1 MNPIPILHI
10 KDSSGLFGSERAILT
25 LARNI
30 DGRRF
35 ELHLLCMRHRDGRS
49 APFIDMA
56 RKSGIHVAPL
66 EVEQRFDWAALKAMR
81 RILRDRRI
89 AILHAHDYKSDLY
102 GLLGSLNLPV
112 KRVLTSHGSTRDS
125 RRKRLYLDVDE
136 RLIYPRYDRIVAVSA
151 HLGHILRRRKSI
163 GGKVR
168 VIQNG
173 LDVDLLGAQ
182 APSADPFGARLAAI
196 QGEGVYLA
204 AVVGRLFPD
213 KGHIFFLEAFKRLRQ
228 THPGLKALIVGDGPE
243 REALGRW
250 IAAHH
255 LDDAVFMSGFVADMP
270 AVYGAIDCLVMPS
283 LTEGLPYTLLEAM
296 HYGVPVIATAVGDIP
311 CLIRPGQTG
320 ELIPPGNTAAIVRA
334 LDDRIRHPASAR
346 QLAATGQALVR
357 DEFSAAAMARRVEN
371 LYLEL
376 LTPTETEWNQK

>member
-1 MNPIPILHI
+1 MNPIPVLHI

-30 DGRRF
+30 DRRRF
-35 ELHLLCMRHRDGRS
+35 AFHLLGMRHRDGRG
-49 APFIDMA
+49 APFLDMA
-56 RKSGIHVAPL
+56 LRAGIQVTAVDVDRRL
-66 EVEQRFDWAALKAMR
+66 DWTALQTLR
-81 RILRDRRI
+81 RLLRDRRI

-102 GLLGSLNLPV
+102 GFLGSLGLPV

-125 RRKRLYLDVDE
+125 RRKRLYLDLDE
-136 RLIYPRYDRIVAVSA
+136 RLVYPRYDRIVAVSE
-151 HLGHILRRRKSI
+151 HLGRSLRQRPSF
-163 GGKVR
+163 GAKVR
-168 VIQNG
+168 IIQNG

-182 APSADPFGARLAAI
+182 ASPADPFAARLAAFK
-196 QGEGVYLA
+196 GEGVFLA

-213 KGHIFFLEAFKRLRQ
+213 KGHLFFLEAFKRLREA
-228 THPGLKALIVGDGPE
+228 HPGLKALIVGDGPE
-243 REALGRW
+243 REALARW
-250 IAAHH
+250 IAAHD
-255 LDDAVFMSGFVADMP
+255 LEDAVCMSGFVADMP

-320 ELIPPGNTAAIVRA
+320 ELIPPGNSSAIHRA
-334 LDDRIRHPASAR
+334 LGDLIRHPARAR
-346 QLAATGQALVR
+346 QLAAAGQALVR
-357 DEFSAAAMARRVEN
+357 DEFSAAAMARRLEN

-376 LTPTETEWNQK
+376 LTPTRTEMD